1 MNHIKY
7 FLFPDLENNDVPV
20 IIKIR
25 LDSVDKSIW
34 PLLSLN
40 KHKFSY
46 YVIGNNYDAN
56 ESISTTKYLVIDNDT
71 SLFYFKLF
79 LMRGNL
85 SLNSYKFLISL
96 DLEIKANVDLLLERY
111 LGSFYNSED
120 ILTVVFLLLALNK
133 VVNGINLLSYAKSSL
148 QSFELDKWH
157 KKIMYDYK
165 NNHKIVSELY
175 ADNVNFLIKKANE
188 LYKEQDFSSSIY
200 YFEKVVNLHQRND
213 YILKLGLAYRGAYEF
228 DKAINLFNRY
238 IYLHPHDHRGYSLRG
253 LISLNAMRYSEA
265 KAYYEIAINLHPLKK
280 IKVKELTIAFST
292 QVISSLK
299 DRTPF
304 RISSFSHY
312 DRFRLKTYI
321 ELSNLN
327 VILADIY
334 YSLGEHESAASI
346 YYKIATSIRPD
357 LYTAYEKLNLIDS
370 VLFIKAVNRL
380 DKYISF
386 LEKSLM
392 IFSKH
397 PNLNRLRKYIQS
409 LYVTRGRIYILQ
421 LDRKGAENSFR
432 SGMKAHTNVKAKE
445 WLAYLYLWS
454 QKYEESLVL
463 YKDILKEKPNKV
475 GVIINIIRNYLEQDK
490 PEEVSQFIKKYHNL
504 LTKYQ
509 NKDKSHLVRR
519 NYHYAIGDVERAWLI
534 FRDRRICDA
543 LSKDSNI
550 KYTHNIFEFRS
561 SNEKVLV
568 LSEWG
573 PGDEI
578 RWASIYPEI
587 KSKVVHLTISCD
599 PRLHS
604 LFQRSFPSIIF
615 VPVNK
620 RIRGAITVDNIK
632 YISKVKSSL
641 STQVFDSSAYHMA
654 QDMNKVTLISDVLG
668 EVRKNKTSFI
678 QHSGLL
684 RVDPECYDEMNK
696 WLESLPKHK
705 INIGICWKSG
715 LVDVARSVHYSELSL
730 WKKVFE
736 LNGVNFINL
745 QYSNYEADLNNAKKE
760 WGVDVFIP
768 PIDLRDDFE
777 SVAALMKQLD
787 LVISPATAVVE
798 LAGMLGVETL
808 LFSNS
813 PEIDWRVCDYDKDL
827 WHSSIKHIKAVRNKG
842 YLEAQNSI
850 VNQIYRYIHEK
861 IQTQSN

>member
-7 FLFPDLENNDVPV
+7 FLFSDLENNDIPV
-20 IIKIR
+20 IIKIH
-25 LDSVDKSIW
+25 LDSIDKSIW
-34 PLLSLN
+34 PLLLLN
-40 KHKFSY
+40 KHKFLY
-46 YVIGNNYDAN
+46 YVIGNNYHTD
-56 ESISTTKYLVIDNDT
+56 EPISTTKYLVIDNDT

-96 DLEIKANVDLLLERY
+96 DLDIRLNVDFLLEKC
-111 LGSFYNSED
+111 LDSDYNSED
-120 ILTVVFLLLALNK
+120 ILTIVFLLLALNK

-157 KKIMYDYK
+157 KKIIYDYK
-165 NNHKIVSELY
+165 HNHKLVSELHS
-175 ADNVNFLIKKANE
+175 DNINFLIKKANE
-188 LYKEQDFSSSIY
+188 LYKEQDFSSSTY

-228 DKAINLFNRY
+228 DKAISLFNRY

-299 DRTPF
+299 NRTPF
-304 RISSFSHY
+304 RFSSFSHY
-312 DRFRLKTYI
+312 DRFRIKTYI

-327 VILADIY
+327 MILADIH
-334 YSLGEHESAASI
+334 YSLGEYESAASI

-357 LYTAYEKLNLIDS
+357 LYTTYEKLNLIDS
-370 VLFIKAVNRL
+370 LLFIKAVNRL
-380 DKYISF
+380 DKYINF
-386 LEKSLM
+386 LEKSL
-392 IFSKH
+392 ITFSKY
-397 PNLNRLRKYIQS
+397 PNLNRLRKYIQT

-421 LDRKGAENSFR
+421 LDRKSAENSFR
-432 SGMKAHTNVKAKE
+432 SGMKAHTNIKARE

-454 QKYEESLVL
+454 QKYEKSLIL
-463 YKDILKEKPNKV
+463 YKGILEEKPNKV
-475 GVIINIIRNYLEQDK
+475 GVIINIIRNYLEQDQPK
-490 PEEVSQFIKKYHNL
+490 EASQYIIKYHNL
-504 LTKYQ
+504 LLKYQ

-519 NYHYAIGDVERAWLI
+519 NYYYTVGDIENAWLA
-534 FRDRRICDA
+534 FRDRKICDA
-543 LSKDSNI
+543 LSKDLNI
-550 KYTHNIFEFRS
+550 NYTHNIFESRS
-561 SNEKVLV
+561 YNKSVLV

-578 RWASIYPEI
+578 RWASVYPEI
-587 KSKVVHLTISCD
+587 KSQVVNLTISCD
-599 PRLHS
+599 PRLQS
-604 LFQRSFPSIIF
+604 LLQRSFPHIVF
-615 VPVNK
+615 VPVYK
-620 RIRGAITVDNIK
+620 RIRGPITINNIK
-632 YISKVKSSL
+632 KISKVKSSL
-641 STQVFDSSAYHMA
+641 STQVFDSSSYCMA
-654 QDMNKVTLISDVLG
+654 QNMDEVTLISDILG
-668 EVRKNKTSFI
+668 EIRKNKPSFI

-684 RVDPECYDEMNK
+684 SVDPKHYDEMNE
-696 WLESLPKHK
+696 WLDYLPKHK

-730 WKKVFE
+730 WKRIFE
-736 LNGVNFINL
+736 LDGINFINL
-745 QYSNYEADLNNAKKE
+745 QYSNYESDLDNVKKL
-760 WGVDVFIP
+760 WGVDIFTP

-777 SVAALMKQLD
+777 SVAALIKQLD

-798 LAGMLGVETL
+798 LAGMVGAETI

-850 VNQIYRYIHEK
+850 VNQIYRYLHEK
-861 IQTQSN
+861 IQT